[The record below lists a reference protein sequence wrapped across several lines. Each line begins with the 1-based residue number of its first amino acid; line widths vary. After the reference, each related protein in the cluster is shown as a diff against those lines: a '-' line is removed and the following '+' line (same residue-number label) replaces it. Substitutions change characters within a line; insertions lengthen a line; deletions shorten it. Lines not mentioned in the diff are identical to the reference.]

1 MIRCVPESR
10 KLIITGPMRCD
21 SFREMSW
28 KPEIDEIERRRQRAL
43 EMGGGDALAQHR
55 ERGRM
60 NVRERIDALVDR
72 DSFSERGQL
81 AGGSEK
87 PDGSDFQPTGIVLGM
102 ARIQDRPVVVC
113 GDDFTIR
120 GGAYSQAGLKKGLYA
135 EELAVSRR
143 VPLVRLLEAGGAS
156 IAGTGGGSRGRS
168 GYDWTA
174 PPMLNIL
181 AMQSMQSV
189 PVVCI
194 ALGPVAGFPAG
205 RLVASHLSIMTR
217 KGAQV
222 LTGGPAVVA
231 QATKEELTKEE
242 LGSAKVHG
250 RNGMVDNVAEDEADA
265 LRQAQQ
271 FLSYLPGHAGERP
284 PYFDVGDRPGRRA
297 EELVSIVPRER
308 RRAFK
313 MRRLIGHVVDERS
326 FFEIGAGWGRSQITG
341 LARVDGTSVGVLA
354 NDCYH
359 DGGSMTADGAAKIRR
374 FVEMCDLFHL
384 PIVSFVDEPGFM
396 IGSAAEEAGT
406 IRAGM
411 NAMFAV
417 LQSTVPW
424 FACVVRRSYGVA
436 QGLHLGPNVGPPGE
450 AGVGSGSTVVA
461 WPSAMSGAL
470 PVESGV
476 ALAFRREIEA
486 AADPDARRAALE
498 EEMALAQ
505 SVMPRAEEFGVHDL
519 IDPRE
524 TRPRLCEWVREIDTA
539 LSRHARAGA
548 PRYSMRP

>member
-1 MIRCVPESR
+1 
-10 KLIITGPMRCD
+10 
-21 SFREMSW
+21 MSW
-28 KPEIDEIERRRQRAL
+28 KPETEEIERRRARAL
-43 EMGGGDALAQHR
+43 EMGGSESIAKHR

-60 NVRERIDALVDR
+60 NVRERISALVDR
-72 DSFSERGQL
+72 DSFRERGQI
-81 AGGSEK
+81 AGGSEAE
-87 PDGSDFQPTGIVLGM
+87 DGSDFQPTGIVLG
-102 ARIQDRPVVVC
+102 AAQIAGRPVVVC

-135 EELAVSRR
+135 EELAVARR
-143 VPLVRLLEAGGAS
+143 VPLVRILEAGGAS
-156 IAGTGGGSRGRS
+156 ISGTGGGARGRS
-168 GYDWTA
+168 GYDWTQ

-181 AMQSMQSV
+181 SMESMKAV
-189 PVVCI
+189 PVVCL

-205 RLVASHLSIMTR
+205 RLVASHLSIMT
-217 KGAQV
+217 KKTAQV

-231 QATKEELTKEE
+231 HATKEKLTKEE
-242 LGSAKVHG
+242 LGSANVHG
-250 RNGMVDNVAEDEADA
+250 RNGMVDNVADDEADA

-271 FLSYLPGHAGERP
+271 FLSYLPSHVGELP
-284 PYFDVGDRPGRRA
+284 PYFDVGDRAQRRA
-297 EELVSIVPRER
+297 EELLSIIPRQR

-313 MRRLIGHVVDERS
+313 MRKLIGYVVDERS
-326 FFEIGAGWGRSQITG
+326 FFEMGAGWGRSQITG
-341 LARVDGTSVGVLA
+341 LARINGVSVGILA

-384 PIVSFVDEPGFM
+384 PIVSFVDEPGFL
-396 IGSAAEEAGT
+396 IGSQAEKDGT

-411 NAMFAV
+411 NVMFTI

-436 QGLHLGPNVGPPGE
+436 QGIHLGPG
-450 AGVGSGSTVVA
+450 ATVVA

-486 AADPDARRAALE
+486 APDPDARRAELE
-498 EEMALAQ
+498 EEMARAQ

-524 TRPRLCEWVREIDTA
+524 TRPRICEWVEEIGSSLA
-539 LSRHARAGA
+539 EHVRAGA
-548 PRYSMRP
+548 PRYSIRP

>member
-1 MIRCVPESR
+1 
-10 KLIITGPMRCD
+10 
-21 SFREMSW
+21 MSW
-28 KPEIDEIERRRQRAL
+28 KPEIDEIERRRARAL
-43 EMGGGDALAQHR
+43 EMGGVEAIAKHR
-55 ERGRM
+55 TRGRL

-72 DSFSERGQL
+72 DSFSERGQI
-81 AGGSEK
+81 AGGSQAE
-87 PDGSDFQPTGIVLGM
+87 DGSDFTPTGIVLGH
-102 ARIQDRPVVVC
+102 ARIADRPVVVC

-135 EELAVSRR
+135 EELAISRR
-143 VPLVRLLEAGGAS
+143 IPLVRLLEAGGAS
-156 IAGTGGGSRGRS
+156 IAGTGGGARGRS
-168 GYDWTA
+168 GYDWTT

-181 AMQSMQSV
+181 SMQSLQAI
-189 PVVCI
+189 PVVCV

-217 KGAQV
+217 DGAQV
-222 LTGGPAVVA
+222 LTGGPAVVE
-231 QATKEELTKEE
+231 QATREKLTKEE
-242 LGSAKVHG
+242 LGSAKVHA

-265 LRQAQQ
+265 LRQVQN
-271 FLSYLPGHAGERP
+271 FLSYLPGHAGELSP
-284 PYFDVGDRPGRRA
+284 FFDVGDRPNRRA
-297 EELVSIVPRER
+297 EELASIIPRER

-313 MRRLIGHVVDERS
+313 MRRLIGFVVDERS
-326 FFEIGAGWGRSQITG
+326 FFEMGAGWGRSQITG
-341 LARVDGTSVGVLA
+341 LARVDGLAVGVLA

-396 IGSAAEEAGT
+396 IGRAAEEAGT

-417 LQSTVPW
+417 LQSSVPW

-436 QGLHLGPNVGPPGE
+436 QGIHLGP
-450 AGVGSGSTVVA
+450 SSTVVA
-461 WPSAMSGAL
+461 WPSAISGAL

-476 ALAFRREIEA
+476 ALAFRREIES
-486 AADPDARRAALE
+486 ADDPEAKRAELE
-498 EEMALAQ
+498 DEMARAQ
-505 SVMPRAEEFGVHDL
+505 SVMPRSEEFGVHDL

-524 TRPRLCEWVREIDTA
+524 TRPRLCEWVREIQPA
-539 LSRHARAGA
+539 LVEHVQAGP
-548 PRYSMRP
+548 PRYGIRP